1 MRSLAEQVSVKPA
14 PLSLESALRTLL
26 TAYLDELA
34 ELEGVSPRPR
44 DDAGHATYRWFDDY
58 WTDPARTPLVIWSA
72 DNVAGFC
79 LLRETDRC
87 WQIAEFYVAP
97 RYRRQRIGAA
107 AVEQIVARCW
117 ADRKH
122 PLIEAN
128 TLPSNAPALAFWR
141 RQGFRTV
148 LATAEHTLNV
158 LYLD

>member
-1 MRSLAEQVSVKPA
+1 MRSLAGQVSVKPA

-58 WTDPARTPLVIWSA
+58 WTAPARTPLVIWSA

-97 RYRRQRIGAA
+97 GIGDRGSVRRLSSRSWRAA
-107 AVEQIVARCW
+107 GPTESIR
-117 ADRKH
+117 
-122 PLIEAN
+122 
-128 TLPSNAPALAFWR
+128 
-141 RQGFRTV
+141 
-148 LATAEHTLNV
+148 
-158 LYLD
+158 